1 MSIYAS
7 INAIT
12 KKIKPK
18 RPLYVQLLF
27 TIFAFLIMI
36 LLSNAFMSNIVRGY
50 LKQNA
55 VNILDAAQAQIISDL
70 IEPQTVLDDVSRIT
84 RTMVLRGDNA
94 DSLRDYLTTVLEYL
108 LLDNHRN
115 AVYST
120 LFGYFETLSD
130 GPAFIEGLIKDM
142 ADWYDP
148 TERSWY
154 KNAIAENGEIA
165 TTMIYSDVIYDSP
178 VLIFSRCIFD
188 DHGHHLGAVGL
199 RIEIDAIG
207 EFVINTA
214 SAQGGYGIL
223 MSEDLVLFAHP
234 NRGFIGKNIREN
246 GIPLSVL
253 ADKLT
258 SGKEITEYP
267 MTSYKGEDAVAFFR
281 QLPNGW
287 YLGVDFPRLPYYQS
301 VIYLAFI
308 LSVLGIAL
316 ASVLSFVLIRVDA
329 ARNKSEMENRYKSA
343 FLANMSHEIRTPM
356 NAIIGM
362 TELLANEKLTE
373 RQMGFI
379 DDIWVS
385 AHSLLSI
392 INNILDLSK
401 IESGKFTL
409 IPVNYDFH
417 ALVDNIVSMF
427 SYVAQKKGL
436 EFKFESTGDLPECLY
451 GDDLRLKQVLTNICG
466 NAVKYTEKGHVK
478 LKTTISNG
486 NLVFEV
492 SDTGMGI
499 RKEDIYKLF
508 DAFERMEIEKN
519 RNINGTGL
527 GLSICRSFVE
537 MMGGYILVDS
547 EYGRGS
553 VFTVIIPAVSG
564 DKKKV
569 KSAKNMGKELPLYAP
584 EAAILVVDDN
594 EFNLRVAEGMLNLF
608 KINTKT
614 AFSGKKAIDMVQD
627 NEFDLVFMDHMMP
640 DMDGVEAVGII
651 RKLGPKYESLPIIA
665 LTANAIHGAKE
676 MFLSSGFNGFI
687 SKPIEIQKLKEV
699 LREWLPH
706 EKIVEEEL
714 TALNVESQGQYDEAS
729 GDFISAIGEIDE
741 IDTEIGLSRVSGL
754 RNMYNETLALFHKR
768 LVAEC
773 DAMSAAINAKD
784 IKSFAIKAHAMK
796 STLSTIGAMN
806 LSVAAFKLE
815 TAAKTDD
822 VNYCQERFPAFREK
836 LMNLHKKLSAV
847 FPPDKA
853 KAQKKPGD
861 TNYLY
866 DRIKEALEAGDDFNG
881 DLALKITTDLLARDF
896 GDKNN
901 ALLENA
907 AAAFENYDYNA
918 ARELLNQIL
927 MMGNYNG

>member
-1 MSIYAS
+1 MMSIYDL
-7 INAIT
+7 I

-55 VNILDAAQAQIISDL
+55 VNILDAAQAQITSDL

-84 RTMVLRGDNA
+84 RTIVLRGDNA
-94 DSLRDYLTTVLEYL
+94 DSLLDYLTTVLEYL
-108 LLDNHRN
+108 LLDYHRN

-120 LFGYFETLSD
+120 LFGYFETLPD
-130 GPAFIEGLIKDM
+130 GPVFIEGLIKET

-148 TERSWY
+148 TKRSWY
-154 KNAIAENGEIA
+154 QNAIAANGEIA
-165 TTMIYSDVIYDSP
+165 TTMIYSDIIYDSP
-178 VLIFSRCIFD
+178 VLIFSRCIHD
-188 DHGHHLGAVGL
+188 DNDRRLGVVGL

-214 SAQGGYGIL
+214 SAHGGYGIL
-223 MSEDLVLFAHP
+223 VSEDLVLFAHP
-234 NRGFIGKNIREN
+234 NREFVGKNIREN
-246 GIPLSVL
+246 GISLSVL
-253 ADKLT
+253 ADELL

-287 YLGVDFPRLPYYQS
+287 YLGVGFPRLPYYQS
-301 VIYLAFI
+301 VINLVLI
-308 LSVLGIAL
+308 LSILGIAL
-316 ASVLSFVLIRVDA
+316 ASVLCFVLIRVDA
-329 ARNKSEMENRYKSA
+329 ARNKADMESRYKSA

-362 TELLANEKLTE
+362 TELLANEKLSE
-373 RQMGFI
+373 RQLGFI

-409 IPVNYDFH
+409 VPVNYDFH
-417 ALVDNIVSMF
+417 VLVDNIISMF

-436 EFKFESTGDLPECLY
+436 EFKFESTGDLPQFLY
-451 GDDLRLKQVLTNICG
+451 GDDLRLRQILTNICG
-466 NAVKYTEKGHVK
+466 NAVKYTEKGQVK
-478 LKTTISNG
+478 LKISISSG

-492 SDTGMGI
+492 LDTGMGI

-519 RNINGTGL
+519 RSINGTGL
-527 GLSICRSFVE
+527 GLSICKSFVE

-547 EYGRGS
+547 DYGQGS
-553 VFTVIIPAVSG
+553 VFTVIIPAILG
-564 DKKKV
+564 DKTKI
-569 KSAKNMGKELPLYAP
+569 KSAKNMEKERSLYAP
-584 EAAILVVDDN
+584 DAAILVVDDN
-594 EFNLRVAEGMLNLF
+594 EFNLRVAEGMLSLF
-608 KINTKT
+608 KIKTKT
-614 AFSGKKAIDMVQD
+614 AFSGKKAIDLVQN
-627 NEFDLVFMDHMMP
+627 NEFDLIFMDHMMP
-640 DMDGVEAVGII
+640 EMDGVEATGII
-651 RKLGPKYESLPIIA
+651 RKLGAQYESLPIIA
-665 LTANAIHGAKE
+665 LTANAIQGAKE
-676 MFLSSGFNGFI
+676 MFLSNGFNGFI

-699 LREWLPH
+699 LREWLPPW
-706 EKIVEEEL
+706 KIVEEEL
-714 TALNVESQGQYDEAS
+714 AALNAESQYDETS
-729 GDFISAIGEIDE
+729 GDFISALGEIDE
-741 IDTEIGLSRVSGL
+741 IDTEIGLSRVSGVK
-754 RNMYNETLALFHKR
+754 NMYHEALVLFHKR

-773 DAMSAAINAKD
+773 DVMSAAINAKD
-784 IKSFAIKAHAMK
+784 IKSFAIKVHAMK

-822 VNYCQERFPAFREK
+822 VNYCQELFPAFREK
-836 LMNLHKKLSAV
+836 LINLYKKLSAV
-847 FPPDKA
+847 FPSDKA
-853 KAQKKPGD
+853 KAQKKGGD
-861 TNYLY
+861 KNYLY
-866 DRIKEALEAGDDFNG
+866 AKINEALVAADDFNG
-881 DLALKITTDLLARDF
+881 DLAFKITSDLLAHDF
-896 GDKNN
+896 GDINN

-907 AAAFENYDYNA
+907 ATAFENYDYNA
-918 ARELLNQIL
+918 ARELLSKVSL
-927 MMGNYNG
+927 

>member
-7 INAIT
+7 I

-94 DSLRDYLTTVLEYL
+94 DSLRNYLSTVLGYL

-120 LFGYFETLSD
+120 LFGYFETLPD

-154 KNAIAENGEIA
+154 QNAIAENGEIA
-165 TTMIYSDVIYDSP
+165 TTMIYSDVIYDDP

-188 DHGHHLGAVGL
+188 DHGRRLGAVGL

-207 EFVINTA
+207 EFVVNTA

-223 MSEDLVLFAHP
+223 ISEDLVLFAHP
-234 NRGFIGKNIREN
+234 NREFIGENIRAN

-253 ADKLT
+253 ADELI
-258 SGKEITEYP
+258 SGKEITEHP

-301 VIYLAFI
+301 VINLALI
-308 LSVLGIAL
+308 LSILGIAL

-329 ARNKSEMENRYKSA
+329 ARNKSDMESRYKSA

-362 TELLANEKLTE
+362 TELLANEQLSE

-409 IPVNYDFH
+409 VPVNYDFH
-417 ALVDNIVSMF
+417 ALVDNIISMF

-451 GDDLRLKQVLTNICG
+451 GDDLRLRQVLTNICG
-466 NAVKYTEKGHVK
+466 NAVKYTEKGQVK
-478 LKTTISNG
+478 LKTSISNG

-508 DAFERMEIEKN
+508 DAFERMDIEKN
-519 RNINGTGL
+519 RSINGTGL

-537 MMGGYILVDS
+537 MMGGCILVDS
-547 EYGRGS
+547 EYGQGS
-553 VFTVIIPAVSG
+553 VFTVVIPAVSG
-564 DKKKV
+564 DKAKI
-569 KSAKNMGKELPLYAP
+569 KSAKKMGNELPLYAP
-584 EAAILVVDDN
+584 DANILVVDDN
-594 EFNLRVAEGMLNLF
+594 EFNLRVAEGMLILF

-614 AFSGKKAIDMVQD
+614 AFSGKKAIDMVQN
-627 NEFDLVFMDHMMP
+627 NEFDLIFMDHMMP
-640 DMDGVEAVGII
+640 EMDGVEAVGII
-651 RKLGPKYESLPIIA
+651 RKLGANYESLPIIA

-676 MFLSSGFNGFI
+676 MFLSHGFNGFI

-699 LREWLPH
+699 LREWLPPA
-706 EKIVEEEL
+706 KIVEEEL
-714 TALNVESQGQYDEAS
+714 AALNVESRYDETS
-729 GDFISAIGEIDE
+729 GDFISALGEIDE
-741 IDTEIGLSRVSGL
+741 IDTEIGLSRVSGAK
-754 RNMYNETLALFHKR
+754 NIYHETLALFHRR
-768 LVAEC
+768 LIAEC
-773 DAMSAAINAKD
+773 DAMSFAINAKD
-784 IKSFAIKAHAMK
+784 IKSFAIKVHAMK

-836 LMNLHKKLSAV
+836 LINLYKKLSAV
-847 FPPDKA
+847 FPSDKA
-853 KAQKKPGD
+853 KAQKKDGD
-861 TNYLY
+861 INYLQEK
-866 DRIKEALEAGDDFNG
+866 ISKALDAADDFNG
-881 DLALKITTDLLARDF
+881 DSAFKITSELLTYDF

-907 AAAFENYDYNA
+907 ATAFENYDYNA
-918 ARELLNQIL
+918 ARESLNQIL
-927 MMGNYNG
+927 MMGN

>member
-1 MSIYAS
+1 MSIYAL
-7 INAIT
+7 I

-27 TIFAFLIMI
+27 TIFAFLIMV
-36 LLSNAFMSNIVRGY
+36 LLSNVFMSNIVRGY

-55 VNILDAAQAQIISDL
+55 VNILDSAQAQIISDL

-94 DSLRDYLTTVLEYL
+94 DSLRDYLSTVLGYL

-120 LFGYFETLSD
+120 LFGYFETLPD
-130 GPAFIEGLIKDM
+130 GPVFIEGIIKDM
-142 ADWYDP
+142 ANWYDP

-154 KNAIAENGEIA
+154 RNAIAENGEIA
-165 TTMIYSDVIYDSP
+165 TTMIYNDVIYDNP

-188 DHGHHLGAVGL
+188 DRGRRLGAVGL

-207 EFVINTA
+207 EFVVNTA

-223 MSEDLVLFAHP
+223 ISEDLVLFAHP
-234 NRGFIGKNIREN
+234 NREFIGKNIRED

-253 ADKLT
+253 ADKLL

-267 MTSYKGEDAVAFFR
+267 MTSYKGEAAVAFFR
-281 QLPNGW
+281 QLPNDW

-301 VIYLAFI
+301 VINLALI
-308 LSVLGIAL
+308 LGILGIAL

-329 ARNKSEMENRYKSA
+329 ARNKSDMESRYKSA

-362 TELLANEKLTE
+362 TELLANEQLSE

-417 ALVDNIVSMF
+417 ALVDNVISMF

-451 GDDLRLKQVLTNICG
+451 GDDLRLRQVLTNICG
-466 NAVKYTEKGHVK
+466 NAVKYTEKGQVK
-478 LKTTISNG
+478 LKTSISNG

-527 GLSICRSFVE
+527 GLSICKSFVE
-537 MMGGYILVDS
+537 MMGGYITVDS
-547 EYGRGS
+547 EYGQGS

-564 DKKKV
+564 DKAKI

-584 EAAILVVDDN
+584 DATILVVDDN
-594 EFNLRVAEGMLNLF
+594 EFNLRVAEGMLSLF

-614 AFSGKKAIDMVQD
+614 AFSGKKAIDLIQN

-640 DMDGVEAVGII
+640 EMDGVEAVGII
-651 RKLGPKYESLPIIA
+651 RKLGVKYESLPIIA

-676 MFLSSGFNGFI
+676 MFLSNGFNGFI

-699 LREWLPH
+699 LREWLPPA
-706 EKIVEEEL
+706 KIVEEEL
-714 TALNVESQGQYDEAS
+714 TALNVESRYDETN
-729 GDFISAIGEIDE
+729 GDFINALGEIDE
-741 IDTEIGLSRVSGL
+741 IDTEIGLSRVSGAK
-754 RNMYNETLALFHKR
+754 NMYQETLALFHRR

-773 DAMSAAINAKD
+773 KAMSAAINAKD
-784 IKSFAIKAHAMK
+784 FKSFAIKVHAMK

-806 LSVAAFKLE
+806 LSVTAFKLE

-822 VNYCQERFPAFREK
+822 VNYCQELFPAFREK
-836 LMNLHKKLSAV
+836 LINLYKKLSDV
-847 FPPDKA
+847 FPSDKA

-861 TNYLY
+861 TDYLY
-866 DRIKEALEAGDDFNG
+866 DKINEALEAADDFNG
-881 DLALKITTDLLARDF
+881 DSAIRITTDLLAHDF

-907 AAAFENYDYNA
+907 AAAFENYDYTA
-918 ARELLNQIL
+918 AKELLNKVSL
-927 MMGNYNG
+927 